1 MDETATRRKK
11 IDPKLYEVGW
21 EQVPESEILTE
32 QSAYQI
38 APGQVSAL
46 PQNRHPKKAD
56 YLLKY
61 KQKKLAV
68 IEAKSDEKHVS
79 EGIPQAKLYAELLH
93 IRFAYAT
100 NGNEIWQVDMGVKD
114 SKGEYVIPS
123 KEGPVDRF
131 PTPQE
136 LWQMT
141 FPEQNPWLDR
151 FNHCPLNRGGGRE
164 PRYYQ
169 EIAID
174 AVLAAVAKGEKRI
187 LLTMATGTGKTYTAF
202 QICWKLYQSN
212 WNNRG
217 TEHKPRILFISDRNI
232 LANQAKNDF
241 EQFPEDAMER
251 VTPELIHD
259 KKHRDHV
266 PTARHLYFTIFQT
279 VMGEDPTGQPYY
291 KQWPQDFF
299 DFIIIDECHR
309 GGANDES
316 EWRELMEWFKPA
328 VQLGMTATP
337 KRDVNANTYKYF
349 GDPVYQYSLKQG
361 IEDGFLTPFRV
372 KIAESNIDTYK
383 YNPNDDVEGEIDPD
397 KVYTEKDFYQGNI
410 ELRQRDEHRVKELLD
425 QINPDDKTIVFCAT
439 QSHALQIMAM
449 INQWKKVPDSNYCKR
464 VTANDGAEGEKQLKL
479 FQNND
484 YLRPT
489 ILTTSQKLST
499 GVDARNVRNIV
510 LLRPVNN
517 IVEFKQI
524 LGRGTRLF
532 DGKYYFTL
540 YDFVGAWEN
549 FKGDPWDGEPPFCP
563 VCGNH
568 PCTCNKKDKICK
580 KCGKSPCECPTEP
593 PKPCPKCGNLP
604 CTCEGPKRKKI
615 VVKLSPLRC
624 VSLHTDWYERIQFG
638 DEMITLEEYIK
649 KLFGMLPHFLDGE
662 EDLRE
667 RWSQPDTRQQ
677 LLDVLERSG
686 FQEDK
691 LELMRRFL
699 QLEQCDMLDV
709 LSYLAY
715 ETTPM
720 ERQRRAEILRQDM
733 MKTLSKQQQ
742 EFVEFILGL
751 YVRNGFKELGMDK
764 LGTLIDMKYHTIA
777 DAKQQLNMNP
787 MEMRNFFLGM
797 QKELY
802 KGKDVNLNV
811 TIENHYHGTIDN
823 LTINSE

>member
-1 MDETATRRKK
+1 MDETATRRTK
-11 IDPKLYEVGW
+11 IDPALYGVGW
-21 EQVPESEILTE
+21 ENVPESVILTE
-32 QSAYQI
+32 QRAYEI

-56 YLLKY
+56 YILEYRK
-61 KQKKLAV
+61 KKLAV
-68 IEAKSDEKHVS
+68 IEAKSDEKTVF
-79 EGIPQAKLYAELLH
+79 EGVPQAKLYAELLH

-100 NGNEIWQVDMGVKD
+100 NGNEIWMIDMGVKD
-114 SKGEYVIPS
+114 ARGQYVVPS
-123 KEGPVDRF
+123 TEKAVKQF

-141 FPEQNPWLDR
+141 FPDENPWRDR
-151 FNHCPLNRGGGRE
+151 FNLCPLNRGGGRE

-169 EIAID
+169 EIAINN
-174 AVLAAVAKGEKRI
+174 VLTAIANGKDRI

-202 QICWKLYQSN
+202 QICWKLYETS
-212 WNNRG
+212 WNRRG
-217 TEHKPRILFISDRNI
+217 DGRKPRILFIADRNI

-259 KKHRDHV
+259 KKHNDRL

-279 VMGEDPTGQPYY
+279 VMGEDATGQPYY
-291 KQWPQDFF
+291 MQWPQDFF

-316 EWRELMEWFKPA
+316 EWRQLMDWFAPA

-337 KRDVNANTYKYF
+337 RHKENANTYRYF
-349 GDPVYQYSLKQG
+349 GEPVYEYSLKQG

-372 KIAESNIDTYK
+372 KIAESNIDTYQ
-383 YNPNDDVEGEIDPD
+383 YNPNDDVEGDIDKD
-397 KVYTEKDFYQGNI
+397 KVYTERDFYAGNI
-410 ELRQRDEHRVKELLD
+410 ELRERDEHRVKELLD
-425 QINPDDKTIVFCAT
+425 QIDPNEKTIVFCAT
-439 QSHALQIMAM
+439 QAHALEVMSM
-449 INQWKKVPDSNYCKR
+449 INQWKHVPDSNYCER
-464 VTANDGAEGEKQLKL
+464 VTANDGAKGEEALKN

-484 YLRPT
+484 LLRPT

-532 DGKYYFTL
+532 DGKYFFTL
-540 YDFVGAWEN
+540 YDFVGAFEK
-549 FKGDPWDGEPPFCP
+549 FKEPWDGPEIYCP
-563 VCGNH
+563 ICGNN
-568 PCTCNKKDKICK
+568 PCTCHK
-580 KCGKSPCECPTEP
+580 P
-593 PKPCPKCGNLP
+593 PKPDVCPKCGNNPCTCPPPDPCPVCGHLP
-604 CTCEGPKRKKI
+604 CTCPHPPRKKV
-615 VVKLSPLRC
+615 VVKLSPLRA
-624 VSLHTDWYERIQFG
+624 LTLETHWEERVQYG
-638 DEMITLEEYIK
+638 NELITMEEYIK
-649 KLFGMLPHFLDGE
+649 RLFGMLPSFLDGE
-662 EDLRE
+662 DDLRQ
-667 RWSQPDTRQQ
+667 RWCQPQTRQQ

-699 QLEQCDMLDV
+699 QLEKCDMLDV

-715 ETTPM
+715 ETTPI
-720 ERQRRAEILRQDM
+720 ERQRRADILRNDM
-733 MKTLSKQQQ
+733 MARLTQQQQ
-742 EFVEFILGL
+742 EFVDFILQL
-751 YVRNGFKELGMDK
+751 YVRNGFKELGLDK
-764 LGTLIDMKYHTIA
+764 LGTMIDMKYHSVM
-777 DAKQQLNMNP
+777 DAQRQLNMQP
-787 MEMRNFFLGM
+787 VEMRDFFLGL

-802 KGKDVNLNV
+802 TNRQVVEYK
-811 TIENHYHGTIDN
+811 IENHYHGKIDQF
-823 LTINSE
+823 TINGA